1 VRRARLDRG
10 GADAPSSPP
19 PPSFP
24 IARRAHSRPRYAD
37 LDDWLYVLLAALA
50 AAVALRCCCKCVSCA
65 RDCCCAKGRRGRRAA
80 RSPRYAKLRR
90 DELERE
96 LERLRRGGDDDDDDD
111 DDEILRT
118 Y

>member
-1 VRRARLDRG
+1 MRRARLDRG

-19 PPSFP
+19 PPSFL

-50 AAVALRCCCKCVSCA
+50 AAVALRCCCKCVSCF
-65 RDCCCAKGRRGRRAA
+65 RDCCCAKGRRGRRAG

-96 LERLRRGGDDDDDDD
+96 LERLRRGGGDDDDDD